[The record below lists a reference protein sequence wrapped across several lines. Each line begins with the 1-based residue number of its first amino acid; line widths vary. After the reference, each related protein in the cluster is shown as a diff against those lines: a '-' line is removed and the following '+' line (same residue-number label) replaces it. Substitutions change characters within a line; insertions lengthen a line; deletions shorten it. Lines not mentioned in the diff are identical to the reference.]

1 MNKSILFLCL
11 LSLISSKGP
20 YQIENEVL
28 VLNDQTFS
36 LAMKE
41 FKNLVVLFYDPECP
55 HCKGFKPE
63 YEKAASILKK
73 ENFVLS
79 KIDCLKS
86 EKICDRYEIEAFP
99 TVALLKKDN
108 PVVFYGKRTIEEIRK
123 WLIEN
128 TKPIFKNISS
138 KLELEEYKNNITAF
152 LIYFGNDEKII
163 NELIVAERKIDDIP
177 IFTCNSEELIKENVN
192 TEKNESIIIFKK
204 FDEKKNIM
212 KDDITA
218 KNIIKFVDLYAYPKV
233 IEFSKDTS
241 YIIFTKRNPALIIF
255 SSKTRKNYE
264 NIKKIL
270 NDIWPKVGSKIRL
283 FICNEVDQI
292 TLIFSEYFTMEQLIS
307 SNAYI
312 VHAENENPT
321 KYVMSE
327 DITEENIL
335 NFINKWDN
343 GELEPIIK
351 SQEVPKNNNGDVF
364 ILVGKN
370 FKKEVL
376 DNKKDVLV
384 YFTSHFCR
392 ICKDFEPKLAELAK
406 KLKHNNPNLLI
417 AKMDAIANE
426 VEGLQINKFPTI
438 KFYPGNAKD
447 KEPLGYFTRRNITG
461 LYNFIKKNAYN
472 KIIEDES
479 NKITDL

>member
-1 MNKSILFLCL
+1 
-11 LSLISSKGP
+11 
-20 YQIENEVL
+20 
-28 VLNDQTFS
+28 
-36 LAMKE
+36 
-41 FKNLVVLFYDPECP
+41 
-55 HCKGFKPE
+55 
-63 YEKAASILKK
+63 
-73 ENFVLS
+73 
-79 KIDCLKS
+79 
-86 EKICDRYEIEAFP
+86 
-99 TVALLKKDN
+99 
-108 PVVFYGKRTIEEIRK
+108 
-123 WLIEN
+123 
-128 TKPIFKNISS
+128 
-138 KLELEEYKNNITAF
+138 
-152 LIYFGNDEKII
+152 
-163 NELIVAERKIDDIP
+163 
-177 IFTCNSEELIKENVN
+177 VN

-283 FICNEVDQI
+283 FICNEVDLI